1 MLDIFPSSFSVEISH
16 ISQMEICNL
25 GTVLGGSTQHRFTPY
40 PSDTS
45 AQQQSGF
52 NLIDIL

>member
-25 GTVLGGSTQHRFTPY
+25 GTVLGESTQHRFTPY

-45 AQQQSGF
+45 AQQQLGF